1 MSRWKTSLL
10 TVLTAGALL
19 AQTASQRQ
27 GVDVRRV
34 GTHLACQCKV
44 CADTVASCAMLECEF
59 CKPARARIFQMQ
71 HSGVSD
77 DAIIATFVKEFGP
90 SIYRGDPSSFY
101 WIVPYAALALG
112 CLGIFWFVRRY
123 YHHKPAVAVAGGA
136 RNAEDDAAMNRF
148 REQIEKETAKF
159 D

>member
-10 TVLTAGALL
+10 TALTASALL

-34 GTHLACQCKV
+34 GAHLACQCKV

-59 CKPARARIFQMQ
+59 CKPARTRIFNMQ
-71 HSGVSD
+71 HAGISD
-77 DAIIATFVKEFGP
+77 DAIVATFVKEFGP
-90 SIYRGDPSSFY
+90 GVYRGEPNSFY
-101 WIVPYAALALG
+101 WIVPYAALAFG

-123 YHHKPAVAVAGGA
+123 YHRSPALAVAGAPPAVDG
-136 RNAEDDAAMNRF
+136 DAAMDRF
-148 REQIEKETAKF
+148 RDQIEKETAKF